1 MDLRFGPPGYA
12 CTHRAGAA
20 HTSSPVRR
28 GAGLILEITTTL
40 THKACVRARVRTM
53 EILRLILITL
63 ACCAGAEVF
72 PDWCVVPGTV
82 HVLQNQ
88 TCNDYSSS
96 AAKTVQ
102 WYAMK
107 GEQEA
112 RQILLDTRSWAS
124 DLNMTANVS
133 VTFGDLHAE
142 NDVLQSRCLRWFEVG
157 YVFCSHTVRYAD
169 SGGGWRPDLLLDPF
183 TANKVSLEVSVT
195 TPLWISILVPFTATG
210 SEYVGEINIS
220 ISAPGSQLLSQIVP
234 VKLTV
239 WNFSLPELR
248 DAKFPAVFSFS
259 PSALTNVYKE
269 KTTNISQLFYP
280 LLIDQRVGGDDLY
293 TREPTDVHLAEMLSY
308 TGIKWLT
315 LYDVYGAAG
324 IDTSMKLKGV
334 CVNFTSELIEKVMN
348 ILSPVVQE
356 YNSVGLLSNMF
367 VYGFD
372 EVGPECEQ
380 SLRNMYGAIK
390 AKWPQLRTMATL
402 NWLPPT
408 DLPLDAWVLQYEN
421 YNEADAA
428 KWVAAGK
435 EQWWYHCIEP
445 SGTAYI
451 NTFIERPLMMARL
464 LFWLASAHPVSG
476 WLYYSSVMWKRY
488 PSSSAVM
495 ERLNGTART
504 DFDPANYI
512 WLPRTDIFAN
522 GDGNFVY
529 PGASGPIPSIR
540 LMNIRDGFEDAELVR
555 MLTLEQV
562 NGIISPLVSS
572 ATNYTLDPLLLEKQ
586 RLLAASMIKQ
596 S

>member
-1 MDLRFGPPGYA
+1 M
-12 CTHRAGAA
+12 
-20 HTSSPVRR
+20 SKM
-28 GAGLILEITTTL
+28 ILQL
-40 THKACVRARVRTM
+40 V
-53 EILRLILITL
+53 LITL
-63 ACCAGAEVF
+63 VVCCARGAVF

-88 TCNDYSSS
+88 TCNDYSSL

-107 GEQEA
+107 GEHEA
-112 RQILLDTRSWAS
+112 RQILLDTRSWVPE
-124 DLNMTANVS
+124 LNMSNVS
-133 VTFGDLHAE
+133 VKFGDLRGE
-142 NDVLQSRCLRWFEVG
+142 NDLVPSRYLRWFEVG
-157 YVFCSHTVRYAD
+157 YVFCRHTVRYAD
-169 SGGGWRPDLLLDPF
+169 SGGGWRPDPLLDPS
-183 TANKVSLEVSVT
+183 TEDNIALEVSVT
-195 TPLWISILVPFTATG
+195 TPFWISILVPFRAA
-210 SEYVGEINIS
+210 SPEYSGEINVS
-220 ISAPGSQLLSQIVP
+220 IMTPESELLTQTIP

-239 WNFSLPELR
+239 WNISLPDLK

-259 PSALTNVYKE
+259 PSVLSNIYGE
-269 KTTNISQLFYP
+269 KTTNISQLFYR

-293 TREPTDVHLAEMLSY
+293 TKEPTDIDLAETLSY
-308 TGIKWLT
+308 TGIQWLT

-324 IDTSMKLKGV
+324 IDESMKLKGV
-334 CVNFTSELIEKVMN
+334 CVNFTSDLVAKVMS
-348 ILSPVVQE
+348 ILSPVVE
-356 YNSVGLLSNMF
+356 KYNEVGILPNMF

-390 AKWPQLRTMATL
+390 TKWPQLRTMATL

-421 YNEADAA
+421 YNAADAA
-428 KWVAAGK
+428 KWVATGK

-445 SGTAYI
+445 SGTTFL

-464 LFWLASAHPVSG
+464 LFWLGSAHPVSG
-476 WLYYSSVMWKRY
+476 WLYYSSVMWNRY
-488 PSSSAVM
+488 PSSKAVM
-495 ERLNGTART
+495 AKISGTART

-529 PGASGPIPSIR
+529 PGNSGPIPSVR
-540 LMNIRDGFEDAELVR
+540 LMNIRDGFEDAELFR
-555 MLTLEQV
+555 KLTLEQV
-562 NGIISPLVSS
+562 HEIISPLVSS

-596 S
+596 T